1 MAGLIQKLEA
11 AHMKSGMPDLRPGY
25 TVEVSVRVIEGDKER
40 QQKFR
45 GEIIN
50 VRGGGIS
57 KTFTVRKV
65 SEGVGVERTFPL
77 HSPKIERIEVVA
89 IGDVNRAK
97 LYYLREKVGKKA
109 RVRAVRRTD
118 KLVSADVEELD
129 EEELDEEPAVDEPVG
144 EAAAEPTTEAEPE
157 SVEPADEAP
166 AAEAAPEA
174 EAAEQE
180 QQETGEKTS

>member
-50 VRGGGIS
+50 VRGSGMR

-65 SEGVGVERTFPL
+65 TEGVGVERTFPL
-77 HSPKIERIEVVA
+77 NGPSVA
-89 IGDVNRAK
+89 EIKVMKHAKVRRAK
-97 LYYLREKVGKKA
+97 LFYLR
-109 RVRAVRRTD
+109 RRTG
-118 KLVSADVEELD
+118 KAARLVDSRQKEEAGT
-129 EEELDEEPAVDEPVG
+129 P
-144 EAAAEPTTEAEPE
+144 
-157 SVEPADEAP
+157 
-166 AAEAAPEA
+166 
-174 EAAEQE
+174 
-180 QQETGEKTS
+180 